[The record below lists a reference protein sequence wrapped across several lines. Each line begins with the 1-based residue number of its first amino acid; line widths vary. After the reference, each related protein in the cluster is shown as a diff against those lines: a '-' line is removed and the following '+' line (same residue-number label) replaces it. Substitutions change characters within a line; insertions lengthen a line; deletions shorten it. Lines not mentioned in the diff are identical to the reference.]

1 MPASAARLGLL
12 PYNTIMNLDMA
23 LTVLSHTPD
32 APLDLAELALSLA
45 QDEYV
50 SLDVEAYLSELD
62 GMAHEAR
69 AHLRGSLTT
78 RVKGLCRYL
87 FHDMGFRGNQQDYY
101 DARNSYLNDVLDRR
115 TGIPITL
122 SAVAMAV
129 GRRAGLDVV
138 GVGLPGHFVAKAVEN
153 GEEILFDPFHG
164 GRRLTPEKCQRL
176 VEQVAGMPFEAN
188 AEALQP
194 VSLGAMV
201 LRMLNNLKGVYLR
214 SSDYG
219 RAARVIERLRQLNPD
234 DPLQRRDL
242 GATLFQAGQA
252 GRAIDHLQAYLSAS
266 PQAEDADMVEKLLR
280 QARGSVARWN

>member
-1 MPASAARLGLL
+1 
-12 PYNTIMNLDMA
+12 MNLDMA
-23 LTVLSHTPD
+23 LTLLSHTPD

-45 QDEYV
+45 QDEYP

-69 AHLRGSLTT
+69 IHLRGSLAS

-101 DARNSYLNDVLDRR
+101 DARNSYFNDVLDRR

-129 GRRAGLDVV
+129 GRRAGLEID
-138 GVGLPGHFVAKAVEN
+138 GVGLPGHFVAKASEG
-153 GEEILFDPFHG
+153 GEEVLFDPFHG
-164 GRRLTPEKCQRL
+164 GRPLTPAKCQRL
-176 VEQVAGMPFEAN
+176 VEQVTGMPYEVN
-188 AEALQP
+188 HETLQAVP
-194 VSLGAMV
+194 IGAIV

-214 SSDYG
+214 VGDYL
-219 RAARVIERLRQLNPD
+219 RAARVIERLRQLSPD
-234 DPLQRRDL
+234 DPLQHRDL
-242 GATLFQAGQA
+242 GATLFQAGHA

-266 PQAEDADMVEKLLR
+266 PEANDAETVEQMLT
-280 QARGSVARWN
+280 QARASVARWN